1 MLAHFN
7 RALLKQRGEHEKY
20 FSYIKYFISIHEC
33 NYSPSASNFRIIYYA
48 IIIILTRCFSKKK
61 KRGRKKQKLFSF

>member
-33 NYSPSASNFRIIYYA
+33 NYSPSSNFRIIYYA

-61 KRGRKKQKLFSF
+61 KKRGRKKQKLFSF